1 MAVSARLFRVLLYND
16 IFFNL
21 VVRNAFDFANTQPKQ
36 TKPTE
41 NDKDASG
48 GTHARHLIVRNTFD
62 FANKQPKQTK
72 PRENDKDESG
82 GMHARP
88 IVILVVI
95 VLLLSPILYIYRRFF
110 SLIANIPGA
119 LELERRKTAA
129 SFPSVINGMY
139 IYTHIY
145 SFK

>member
-1 MAVSARLFRVLLYND
+1 LAVSARLLRVLLYND

-48 GTHARHLIVRNTFD
+48 G
-62 FANKQPKQTK
+62 
-72 PRENDKDESG
+72 
-82 GMHARP
+82 MHARP

-95 VLLLSPILYIYRRFF
+95 VLLLSHILYIYIRFF

-129 SFPSVINGMY
+129 SFPSVIKGMY